1 MSQRPRL
8 FLHLSWLRCGVGS
21 LMLGWALAAASQPAP
36 STEAPQR
43 PPVTQELQA
52 QLFRL
57 AFADDIAGMRS
68 LMQMLEQDYD
78 TESLA
83 SFGAY
88 RAKLLFVDG
97 KSQQGLQ
104 ELGKSL
110 SIAKQLWQES
120 PTADNGRNYAFTL
133 DLQAELLESQA
144 RKAES
149 LANRDLAHQVIL
161 QALGP
166 DHIDTQWRLF
176 KRMYAAIADG
186 RFPQAQ
192 QLLLQ
197 LQQNLPKPLNKCR
210 EDICISLRFQQANLA
225 GVMGNPTLAMRL
237 SKELMPDLK
246 ADPGH
251 AVWNVYHL
259 VHLSWRLKRSK
270 DLQHWC
276 AQAQKMATQ
285 PQFANL
291 DGMNRVTAKCLQ
303 EQRSGAD
310 HYDKLIEQ
318 EIKLRG
324 AGGDGSAFL
333 LLQKAEKLGEHNRPL
348 EAAET
353 AAQAWAIGAA
363 RDMDYWQ
370 WGGLYTMAMALAEAR
385 RVPEAIF
392 HGKQAINV
400 QQRMLANAK
409 GLTPAQRDAVLRQ
422 GDGIYE
428 ELADWLLQNQRFSEA
443 EQTLTLAREQSY
455 HQLVRSA
462 QPSVRALELTP
473 AEQVRHAS
481 TQPMQSLLRSAWQ
494 ERENNSAALA
504 QALAQGARSLNERM
518 ELLPPNQAVT
528 THLKKLASGQT
539 EVRYLP
545 AQEHVYVV
553 IRRGDQP
560 DQHLRLPIAQKQLTQ
575 DIAQL
580 RRELQQRDSQPQI
593 QAHKLY
599 RQLWKPLQHWLPA
612 PQPQAAAGHAPEV
625 RVHLE
630 GALRY
635 LPMAALHDGKHW
647 LGESYALPQD
657 TGVKAEPLVQET
669 VARDGWSLQGS
680 SRAAAALPALPKVR
694 EEIEGLALLAGSSGI
709 DHDEQQD
716 DAFTADSLRTALQ
729 SRKVVHLASH
739 FQLQPGNG
747 QGSGLYLG
755 NGQLLTLGE
764 LMHPSF
770 RFDGL
775 ELLTL
780 SACETAVPSG
790 PAEQGLPVD
799 SLAWLAQ
806 ARGTQYV
813 LASLWAV
820 ADEGTQ
826 QFMKAFYTALAS
838 PLSHAQAVRAAQLAM
853 LHSHANAS
861 SRNASNQRGL
871 STPLPTTSKQNAGLA
886 HPYYWSA
893 FVLLAGS
900 H

>member
-1 MSQRPRL
+1 MRSAAC
-8 FLHLSWLRCGVGS
+8 LRQHPQ
-21 LMLGWALAAASQPAP
+21 LRNLIAALALACTLQSAAAV
-36 STEAPQR
+36 EANGTPLPLL
-43 PPVTQELQA
+43 PPVSVEQKTQLMK
-52 QLFRL
+52 LSS
-57 AFADDIAGMRS
+57 AGDMKGLRA
-68 LMQMLEQDYD
+68 LVQKLEREHD
-78 TESLA
+78 TS
-83 SFGAY
+83 SMFTFGTY
-88 RAKLLFVDG
+88 RAILLFSED
-97 KSQQGLQ
+97 KSLQGLQ
-104 ELGKSL
+104 ELYKSL
-110 SIAKQLWQES
+110 SLVKQQWENS
-120 PTADNGRNYAFTL
+120 PTAEHGGDYAFVL
-133 DLQAELLESQA
+133 DGLAELLQKQA
-144 RKAES
+144 QTAQSMASRE
-149 LANRDLAHQVIL
+149 LAHAVAL

-166 DHIDTQWRLF
+166 RNALTQWMLY
-176 KRMYAAIADG
+176 KRMYLLLSNG
-186 RFPQAQ
+186 HYPLAQ
-192 QLLLQ
+192 QLMKELEQ
-197 LQQNLPKPLNKCR
+197 TLPQPLNRCR
-210 EDICISLRFQQANLA
+210 ESICISLRFQQANLA
-225 GVMGNPTLAMRL
+225 GLLGNPALAMRL
-237 SKELMPDLK
+237 SKDLMPDLK
-246 ADPGH
+246 TDPGH
-251 AVWNVYHL
+251 AVWNIYHL
-259 VHLSWRLKRSK
+259 VQLSWRLKRSK

-276 AQAQKMATQ
+276 AQALQMASK

-291 DGMNRVTAKCLQ
+291 DGMNRVTAKCLH
-303 EQRSGAD
+303 EQNPGAERFD
-310 HYDKLIEQ
+310 SLISQ

-324 AGGDGSAFL
+324 AGGDGSAYL
-333 LLQKAEKLGEHNRPL
+333 LLQKAESLGEHSRPL
-348 EAAET
+348 EAAEA
-353 AAQAWAIGAA
+353 AAQTWAIGIAKN
-363 RDMDYWQ
+363 MDYWQ
-370 WGGLYTMAMALAEAR
+370 WSGLYTMAMALAEAKWI
-385 RVPEAIF
+385 PEAIY
-392 HGKQAINV
+392 HGKQAVNV

-409 GLTPAQRDAVLRQ
+409 GLTSAQRDAVLRQ
-422 GDGIYE
+422 GNGIYE

-462 QPSVRALELTP
+462 QPSQRALELTP
-473 AEQVRHAS
+473 SEQTHHAS
-481 TQPMQSLLRSAWQ
+481 TLPVQSHLNKAWQ
-494 ERENNSAALA
+494 ERENDRTGLVL
-504 QALAQGARSLNERM
+504 ALAQGAKALNARM
-518 ELLPPNQAVT
+518 ARPSASQAVF
-528 THLKKLASGQT
+528 THLTKLVPGET

-593 QAHKLY
+593 QAQKLY
-599 RQLWKPLQHWLPA
+599 RQLWKPLQQWLPA
-612 PQPQAAAGHAPEV
+612 PQPQAAAGNAPEV

-657 TGVKAEPLVQET
+657 TGVKAEPMAQET

-680 SRAAAALPALPKVR
+680 SRAAATLPALPKVR

-709 DHDEQQD
+709 AHDEQQD

-739 FQLQPGNG
+739 FQLLPGNG

-764 LMHPSF
+764 LMDPSF